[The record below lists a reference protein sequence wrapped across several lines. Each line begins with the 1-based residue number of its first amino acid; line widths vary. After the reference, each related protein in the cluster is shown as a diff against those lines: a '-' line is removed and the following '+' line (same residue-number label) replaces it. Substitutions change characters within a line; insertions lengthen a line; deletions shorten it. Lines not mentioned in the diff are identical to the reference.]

1 MADDELHRRLQAEA
15 ITYDGEAHRAL
26 LAGDHAGASAAFSRA
41 AETYWASWEAAPP
54 RSYGRLVGRMKAS
67 ILNGDGGRERTAAD
81 EILGTLGSDPDAAS
95 SPVAG
100 WAAAL
105 AALSVGDDERA
116 GGAAAAM
123 RAGSDAFGRAADA
136 VAALTA
142 GDGEAYARAIDA
154 IVEDFAGREE
164 HLTGV
169 PIADTAVVLE
179 RLAARRGI
187 AARPE
192 SPLVPLD

>member
-1 MADDELHRRLQAEA
+1 MSEEELHRRLQAEA
-15 ITYDGEAHRAL
+15 VTYDGEAHRAL
-26 LAGDHAGASAAFSRA
+26 LAGDNAAASAAFSRA
-41 AETYWASWEAAPP
+41 AETYWASWEASPP
-54 RSYGRLVGRMKAS
+54 RSFGRLVGRMKAS

-81 EILGTLGSDPDAAS
+81 DVLAVVDGDGDAAS

-105 AALSVGDDERA
+105 AALSIRDDTRA
-116 GGAAAAM
+116 REAAAVMRNGSEPFRRAAAAVE
-123 RAGSDAFGRAADA
+123 A
-136 VAALTA
+136 VAS
-142 GDGEAYARAIDA
+142 GDGAAYAAALDE
-154 IVEDFAGREE
+154 IVADFAEREE

-187 AARPE
+187 AARPG
-192 SPLVPLD
+192 SPLVPRD